1 MIPFPK
7 DFEKNVIN
15 DPFLDNSLLS
25 ALDSNAPISIRLNPK
40 KTKPSL
46 DLTKSIPWCED
57 GYYLEKRPIF
67 TLDPLF
73 HAGCYYPQEAGS
85 MVLDQVLRQLELPS
99 APKVLDLCAAPGGKS
114 TLIATFLEENGLL
127 VANEF
132 IHNRALVLKENLTKW
147 GASNVLVTNNKP
159 SDFKQLPHFFDVIV
173 ADVPCSGEGMF
184 RKDPDSRNEWTQKNV
199 EMCANRQEEII
210 DDVWGALAP
219 GGYLIY
225 STCTLNEKEN
235 EYNVLRIAS
244 ELDAEIV
251 HFKVHESFVK
261 GRNEIGYYAIPGI
274 TMSEGFFIAVLKK
287 NDGYKQKLKKT
298 NFNDWK
304 NFKDLTSIEKWCN
317 IESQDFFQWKD
328 YVLSF
333 PKNNVED
340 VSQILS
346 TKLYVIKAGT
356 TIATVMG
363 NKLIPSEELVLSP
376 FLRIPEEGVELS
388 LEQALK
394 YLKGE
399 TFSLSSD
406 KGYRKVNYLGEPLG
420 WINHLGNRF
429 NNLFPK
435 EWRIRMKIN

>member
-7 DFEKNVIN
+7 DFEKNVLN

-25 ALDSNAPISIRLNPK
+25 ALDSDAPISVRLNPK
-40 KTKPSL
+40 KTKPQL
-46 DLTKSIPWCED
+46 DLTESIPWCEN

-114 TLIATFLEENGLL
+114 TLIANFLNQNGLL

-132 IHNRALVLKENLTKW
+132 VHNRVSVLKENLNKW
-147 GASNVLVTNNKP
+147 GASNVIVTNNKP

-184 RKDPDSRNEWTQKNV
+184 RKDPDSRNEWSLKNV
-199 EMCANRQEEII
+199 EMCAIRQEQII
-210 DDVWGALAP
+210 NDVWDALAP
-219 GGYLIY
+219 AGYLIY

-235 EYNVLRIAS
+235 ESNVLRIAR
-244 ELDAEIV
+244 ELDAEII

-261 GRNEIGYYAIPGI
+261 GRNGIGYYAIPGF
-274 TMSEGFFIAVLKK
+274 TKSEGFFIAILKK
-287 NDGYKQKLKKT
+287 NDALKQKLKKT

-317 IESQDFFQWKD
+317 TQNQDFFQWKD

-376 FLRIPEEGVELS
+376 FLRIPEEGIELS
-388 LEQALK
+388 LDQALK

-399 TFSLSSD
+399 TFSLTSD
-406 KGYRKVNYLGEPLG
+406 KDYRKVNYLGEPLG

-429 NNLFPK
+429 NNLYPK